1 MPSRWTGTPA
11 IGGLILLAAIWAPAS
26 AQQGDLEAYVSRY
39 DTLFADGNYDAA
51 LAEARK
57 FEAAAR
63 ARYGTQH
70 GSYAGALYLE
80 ARALYV
86 LGKYPEA
93 ERLYKT
99 ALPLFEK
106 SKQNAY
112 STRDLAKTLI
122 GLGRVYEHEGRYAE
136 AQATQKRALS
146 LVEAAPDSDQIV
158 VSEAIEDLGNAAYGE
173 GRYGEAEDYYKR
185 ALAIREK
192 GSDPISQRAVSQTL
206 NLIANVD
213 MRTGRFSDAE
223 PLLKRAIAIQE
234 KVAGPSH
241 PDVA

>member
-1 MPSRWTGTPA
+1 M
-11 IGGLILLAAIWAPAS
+11 
-26 AQQGDLEAYVSRY
+26 
-39 DTLFADGNYDAA
+39 
-51 LAEARK
+51 
-57 FEAAAR
+57 
-63 ARYGTQH
+63 
-70 GSYAGALYLE
+70 
-80 ARALYV
+80 
-86 LGKYPEA
+86 
-93 ERLYKT
+93 
-99 ALPLFEK
+99 
-106 SKQNAY
+106 
-112 STRDLAKTLI
+112 
-122 GLGRVYEHEGRYAE
+122 YEHEGRYAE

-146 LVEAAPDSDQIV
+146 LVEGAPDSDQIV

-234 KVAGPSH
+234 KVAGHSH
-241 PDVA
+241 PDVAKSLTNLAELYRLTGRYAQSEPLQRRALEIQEKSLGPDLGQCCGALVGAGAARWHFFQHEPEWPFQSSGGLGGYFYGQHVGHRRAAGNDGEC